1 LESIL
6 NYLEDFFKQNK
17 FEMIYIKKVNNYAQI
32 EAKIIEKSFGNTIID
47 RLSGWADLEYTI
59 IKLRCDGCTIMVF
72 KPDTNLFKNISV
84 GDTIKIEAKEWKP
97 NVFHFKKF
105 IK

>member
-1 LESIL
+1 
-6 NYLEDFFKQNK
+6 
-17 FEMIYIKKVNNYAQI
+17 MKKVLVI
-32 EAKIIEKSFGNTIID
+32 PIID

-97 NVFHFKKF
+97 NVFHFKSLLNRFK
-105 IK
+105 ISID